1 MVYTIVQNY
10 GTGTEYPGLNTGTS
24 RVDHEG
30 VTGCMV
36 PYGVLVLLVPSLPK
50 QD

>member
-1 MVYTIVQNY
+1 MVYTIVQND

-30 VTGCMV
+30 VMV